1 MEKSSDGFY
10 IAEKDFEQ
18 RGQGDLFG
26 VKQSGDMSFKIANL
40 KRDFNILTQA
50 NIDAKEFLDNKSYQ
64 DYDYYK
70 NIIKE
75 IDFLDWLSISFII
88 LIKKCFVIFKYF
100 KILPHKLPHRA
111 FLVIKKVPKINK
123 NESFRSLQGVLVDLF
138 TLRFVREIRLLA
150 WLVSC

>member
-1 MEKSSDGFY
+1 MEESSDGY
-10 IAEKDFEQ
+10 NIAEKDFEQ

-75 IDFLDWLSISFII
+75 IDFLD
-88 LIKKCFVIFKYF
+88 
-100 KILPHKLPHRA
+100 
-111 FLVIKKVPKINK
+111 
-123 NESFRSLQGVLVDLF
+123 
-138 TLRFVREIRLLA
+138 
-150 WLVSC
+150 

>member
-1 MEKSSDGFY
+1 MIKLSTFY

-75 IDFLDWLSISFII
+75 IDFLD
-88 LIKKCFVIFKYF
+88 
-100 KILPHKLPHRA
+100 
-111 FLVIKKVPKINK
+111 
-123 NESFRSLQGVLVDLF
+123 
-138 TLRFVREIRLLA
+138 
-150 WLVSC
+150 